1 MSDFPAEASE
11 ASKQQKAFLRKL
23 YLAYLIDSEQHNLL
37 SLSKETGMPRR
48 TLQDAIS
55 AFKDIG
61 VECEFVQQGQRNNAG
76 FYQIKAW
83 GPISPA
89 WVDSHIDEVE
99 ALLLCA

>member
-1 MSDFPAEASE
+1 MLDYPAKASE

-48 TLQDAIS
+48 TLQDSIS

-61 VECEFVQQGQRNNAG
+61 VECEFVQHGERHNAG
-76 FYQIKAW
+76 FYQIKEW

-89 WVDSHIDEVE
+89 WVGSNIDEVE
-99 ALLLCA
+99 ALILCA